1 MPLVVEWAVQAQ
13 APPDS
18 RLEANRMSDNA
29 DNFSISDLSRE
40 FDITPRAIRFYEDQ
54 GLLTPARAGSRRVYS
69 KRDYV
74 RLKLI
79 LRAKRLG
86 LSLAEVG
93 DMFDLYDTAHD
104 ERRQLLQ
111 FVASLAKRREH
122 LEQQRAEIDQ
132 VLAEIQNFEAQSRK
146 LLASRDRKAGRTK
159 AA

>member
-1 MPLVVEWAVQAQ
+1 
-13 APPDS
+13 
-18 RLEANRMSDNA
+18 MSDSTE
-29 DNFSISDLSRE
+29 NFSISDLSRE

-54 GLLTPARAGSRRVYS
+54 GLLTPTRAGSRRVYT
-69 KRDYV
+69 KRDFV

-93 DMFDLYDTAHD
+93 EMFDLYDTAHD

-111 FVASLAKRREH
+111 FVASLAKRREQ

-132 VLAEIQNFEAQSRK
+132 VLAEIQNFEAQSRR
-146 LLASRDRKAGRTK
+146 LLATKEGRSASGK
-159 AA
+159 PGREPPPHKQKIN